1 MDDQKEK
8 LSEQEKMLREK
19 VEPSHALED
28 DLLLKEVLQTNI
40 RLLENKE
47 KVLTQKLCIAKDKGM
62 HEQANRCRVLLQ
74 RVVLQR
80 NRRVAELKE
89 TEERIRKA
97 RALEFMERFAKE
109 VDELTG
115 AVEEDLLGAD
125 ALTGSPDTAPLIEEE
140 ADRRAKAKRLSFIA
154 SAFVW
159 VGLLSGLIGA
169 LVYMLLVEFRYIVF
183 TWSALSVF
191 GMLTL
196 MLLVAALC
204 FGAASNRQKKLAKEL
219 ADEIAE
225 MRAQY
230 EEECRKRRYLLQKT
244 KMISQLKDADAI
256 REAYEIEKAGD
267 QQREIQK
274 NIREW
279 IPDLS
284 DAEKVKKG
292 LIRAASVTA
301 ACTAVA
307 VALVVRKRKKTE
319 QRFAEKENELEAFR
333 TLFERLS

>member
-1 MDDQKEK
+1 MDDKKQS
-8 LSEQEKMLREK
+8 LSEQAEESAAIT
-19 VEPSHALED
+19 EPSHALED
-28 DLLLKEVLQTNI
+28 DLLLTEVLRTNI

-62 HEQANRCRVLLQ
+62 HEQADRCRVLLQ

-80 NRRVAELKE
+80 NRRLAQLKE
-89 TEERIRKA
+89 AEERIRKA
-97 RALEFMERFAKE
+97 RALAFMERFAKE

-115 AVEEDLLGAD
+115 EVEEDLLGAD

-140 ADRRAKAKRLSFIA
+140 NERRAKSKRLSFIA

-159 VGLLSGLIGA
+159 VGILSGLIGA

-191 GMLTL
+191 GML
-196 MLLVAALC
+196 MLTMIVIALC
-204 FGAASNRQKKLAKEL
+204 FGAASNRQKKYAKEL
-219 ADEIAE
+219 SDQITEL
-225 MRAQY
+225 RAQY

-244 KMISQLKDADAI
+244 KMISQLRDADGI

-284 DAEKVKKG
+284 DAERVKKG
-292 LIRAASVTA
+292 LLTAASITA
-301 ACTAVA
+301 ACTGVV
-307 VALVVRKRKKTE
+307 VALAIRKHKKTE
-319 QRFAEKENELEAFR
+319 QRFAEKEHELEAFR